1 MGWLQKLP
9 FTSMLIAL
17 AIATVP
23 FWIASEHGQSSDL
36 LEASREEARTF
47 LVRNPQLEVDSL
59 GESILGPSWLAEM
72 REAAAGSESGA
83 TIQLPARMLSRS
95 QARLDGLIATTYDL
109 RIDGDPAWRYG
120 VLDARSPR
128 NNYFLHAF
136 VHESLEGIILSAV
149 VLLLVGSALELTWG
163 SFIFAAFAIVAIPA
177 TAQCYRLL
185 DASSGVPWSGGA
197 GLAGALLG
205 AYFIRGLG
213 GHFVIPGW
221 ILLPTWIAVESFVV
235 RGFWI
240 DDLGRVP
247 WATFC
252 AAVGIGALV
261 ASALRLANVES
272 KAQSRASKQ
281 SGRGPN
287 PVIARAARLRS
298 DGDPYQ
304 AFDLIQAAWRDEP
317 GSEEIAEAFFS
328 IAVEVGQPEAAAEAI
343 VPSLRIALRKGD
355 VSRAIEYWLPLATK
369 ECDVNLEATV
379 AVRLAEALLD
389 ASHMSEALFT
399 LRRALDIGVSAA
411 QAARIFKIAR
421 DLDDGVARRAATIAL
436 IDSSLDPK
444 IRAELESAAAIPSDS
459 APPDQEPETLA
470 VSGAESQSQLDRR
483 VEAEHQAVETTVFPI
498 DEGLNLDQG
507 HQGDL
512 GVSDE
517 NEASLNAQALDA
529 DAFSEE
535 NLSAENPTDE
545 NAGDVLSHGND
556 RDPLADDGA
565 KDVSGDLE
573 VDFVP
578 EPLLDAT
585 SLESCGLDLGDRDLL
600 SPSEGE
606 SDYDLTP
613 LIDATDE
620 ETSPLV
626 SGVDGE
632 DRNASQDNRSTAIF
646 DQPRRS
652 RAESDDPSLGEA
664 GGLGASTGPRLRSI
678 KAIDAIPV
686 ATSDFGLEIDAS
698 SRGKS
703 NVPFSRVQVL
713 AMAAVG
719 QQGSRPV
726 VIVDLVL
733 DGSNGVDEPMKLIRF
748 RSDRFDPLGLEPH
761 APDPLAALIAWVNRL
776 QTGSNATC
784 LPSREI
790 LRGGLARFDSLE
802 IYEREVLV
810 AEREAEG

>member
-1 MGWLQKLP
+1 LGWLQKLP
-9 FTSMLIAL
+9 FTSLLIAL

-23 FWIASEHGQSSDL
+23 FWIASEHEQSSDL

-59 GESILGPSWLAEM
+59 GESILGSRWLAEM
-72 REAAAGSESGA
+72 REAAAASESGA

-120 VLDARSPR
+120 VLDARSPW

-149 VLLLVGSALELTWG
+149 VLLLVGSALDLTWG
-163 SFIFAAFAIVAIPA
+163 SLIFAAFAIVAIPA

-213 GHFVIPGW
+213 GHFIIPGW

-235 RGFWI
+235 RGIWI
-240 DDLGRVP
+240 DDLGRFP

-261 ASALRLANVES
+261 ASALRLADVES
-272 KAQSRASKQ
+272 NAQSRASKQ

-304 AFDLIQAAWRDEP
+304 AFDLIQAGWRDEP

-355 VSRAIEYWLPLATK
+355 VSRAIEFWLPLATK

-483 VEAEHQAVETTVFPI
+483 VEAEHQAVETTAFPI

-507 HQGDL
+507 DQGDL

-545 NAGDVLSHGND
+545 NAGDALSDRND

-573 VDFVP
+573 QDFVP

-620 ETSPLV
+620 QTSPLV

-646 DQPRRS
+646 DQPRRPH
-652 RAESDDPSLGEA
+652 AESDDPSPGEV
-664 GGLGASTGPRLRSI
+664 GVPRPSTGQRLRLI

-703 NVPFSRVQVL
+703 NVPFARVQLL

-733 DGSNGVDEPMKLIRF
+733 NGSNGVDEPMKLIRF
-748 RSDRFDPLGLEPH
+748 RSDRFDPLGLEPD
-761 APDPLAALIAWVNRL
+761 APNPLTALIAWVNRL

-790 LRGGLARFDSLE
+790 LRGELARFDSLE
-802 IYEREVLV
+802 IYEREVL
-810 AEREAEG
+810 AAAREAEG